1 MTFGEQLKRVLEE
14 KGISQRKFAKAM
26 GKDPTYIS
34 RIINGNISVSW
45 DMIKLFAD
53 TLEISPAA
61 FFVNT
66 EEDMIAILLHELPE
80 DMIEFIK
87 DRPNVPWLYLAKDL
101 QDTDLSPDDIRQLV
115 LLWQKTIQ
123 KGKEV

>member
-53 TLEISPAA
+53 TLEAS
-61 FFVNT
+61 
-66 EEDMIAILLHELPE
+66 ILFTN
-80 DMIEFIK
+80 II
-87 DRPNVPWLYLAKDL
+87 
-101 QDTDLSPDDIRQLV
+101 
-115 LLWQKTIQ
+115 
-123 KGKEV
+123 